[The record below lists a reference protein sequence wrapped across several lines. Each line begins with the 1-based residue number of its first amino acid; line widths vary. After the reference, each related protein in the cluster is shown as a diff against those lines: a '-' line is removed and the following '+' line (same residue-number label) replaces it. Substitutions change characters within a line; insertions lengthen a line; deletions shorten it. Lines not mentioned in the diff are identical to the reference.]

1 MDTKIT
7 AEHLQRTAY
16 VYIRQS
22 TPGQVRNNQESRR
35 RQYALK
41 DHAKQL
47 GWNDVEVIDED
58 QGHSGSGTAARSGF
72 DRLLGAICD
81 RKVGAVIGLEISRLA
96 RNGRE
101 WHTLMEF
108 CGIVGTLVIDEHG
121 VYDPRLPNDRLL
133 LGMKSTMAEMELA
146 TFRQRSIEAR
156 KLKASRGE
164 LYCGEV
170 AVGYIRN
177 GSGGLDKDSDL
188 RIQAAVK
195 LILEK
200 FDELGSVR
208 KVFLW
213 HVQEE
218 LRIPCHV
225 HREGAGVRI
234 EWNLP
239 TYSMILGIIRNPV
252 YAGAYVFGRRSSKV
266 TLENGHKRISQT
278 AERDPEKWGTFI
290 KDHHESYI
298 SWEIFEHNQLI
309 LANNTNMHGE
319 QVQGSIRCGVALL
332 AGLLRCGHCGHK
344 VMVAYSRSNGSTGT
358 GHGRYS
364 CHDNKRD
371 PRLCI
376 SFGALS
382 VDNAVSTEVLRRL
395 QPLGIEA
402 ALQAIEDHKTAN
414 SDVRRQVELALEQAR
429 YEASLARRQYDA
441 VDPLNRLVAA
451 ELERRWNDRLLV
463 VAELE
468 NKLANLANSETQGFT
483 ETEREELLCLGADLE
498 RAWNHPGA
506 SAETRKR
513 ILRTVIKE
521 IVVRVEGDQ
530 VYMKLHWHGGDHT
543 ELVVKRNRIGQ
554 NRFVVS
560 PDTIDLI
567 RALARVQSDPGIAST
582 LNRMGIRTGKGNTW
596 NAVRVC
602 SFRQS
607 YSIDVYRDGERAE
620 RGEVTVEEAAQL
632 LQVNQMVI
640 FRLIQRK
647 VLPAYH
653 ACAGAPWSIRRI
665 DLDLPA
671 VQKGIESGALTA
683 NPNQQGLD
691 FSVT

>member
-1 MDTKIT
+1 MDSKKIT

-16 VYIRQS
+16 IYIRQS

-47 GWNDVEVIDED
+47 GWSSVEVIDED
-58 QGHSGSGTAARSGF
+58 QGRSGSGTTARSGF

-81 RKVGAVIGLEISRLA
+81 RKVGAVIGLEISRVA

-108 CGIVGTLVIDEHG
+108 CAIVGTLVIDEHG

-146 TFRQRSIEAR
+146 TFRQRSMEAR

-164 LYCGEV
+164 LYCGEA
-170 AVGYIRN
+170 AVGFVKSGR
-177 GSGGLDKDSDL
+177 GGLDKDPDL
-188 RIQAAVK
+188 RVQAAVK

-213 HVQEE
+213 HVEQE
-218 LRIPCHV
+218 LRIPYV
-225 HREGAGVRI
+225 IHREDVRI
-234 EWNLP
+234 EWSLP
-239 TYSMILGIIRNPV
+239 TYSMILGMIRNPV

-266 TLENGHKRISQT
+266 TLQNGRKKISQT
-278 AERDPEKWGTFI
+278 VERDPAKWGTLI
-290 KDHHESYI
+290 KDHHESYV
-298 SWEIFEHNQLI
+298 SWDVFEHNQQI

-319 QVQGSIRCGVALL
+319 QVQGSIRGGEALL

-344 VMVAYSRSNGSTGT
+344 LIVAYSRFSGPT
-358 GHGRYS
+358 GHGRYW
-364 CHDNKRD
+364 CRDNKGD
-371 PRLCI
+371 AKQCI
-376 SFGALS
+376 SFGALP
-382 VDNAVSTEVLRRL
+382 VDDAVSMEVLRRL

-402 ALQAIEDHKTAN
+402 ALQAIEDHKAAD

-463 VAELE
+463 VVELE
-468 NKLANLANSETQGFT
+468 NKLANLNNSETQGFT

-498 RAWNHPGA
+498 RVWIHPGA

-521 IVVRVEGDQ
+521 IIVCVEDDL
-530 VYMKLHWHGGDHT
+530 VHMKLHWHGGDHT
-543 ELVVKRNRIGQ
+543 EVVAKRNRVGQ
-554 NRFVVS
+554 TRFAPS

-567 RALARVQSDPGIAST
+567 RALARLQSDSGIAST
-582 LNRMGIRTGKGNTW
+582 LNRMGIRTSKGNTW
-596 NAVRVC
+596 NAVRVS
-602 SFRQS
+602 SFRQFHG
-607 YSIDVYRDGERAE
+607 IDVYRDGERAE
-620 RGEVTVEEAAQL
+620 RGEVNLEEAAQF
-632 LQVNQMVI
+632 LQVNPMVV

-647 VLPAYH
+647 VLPAH
-653 ACAGAPWSIRRI
+653 QPCAGAPWSIRRV

-671 VQKGIESGALTA
+671 VQKGLRSGALTA
-683 NPNQQGLD
+683 NPNQQGLE
-691 FSVT
+691 FSIT